1 MCTFTELVKHKDQR
15 DFLYYIAVGYYKLEV
30 STWME
35 VEGRNRKKGSAEK
48 KEGGRREEGS

>member
-30 STWME
+30 STGKGGT
-35 VEGRNRKKGSAEK
+35 GRRGVRRRKKV
-48 KEGGRREEGS
+48 EEG